1 LKTDKDYTLVKLD
14 AKSSDGGK
22 TLVGRFGY
30 SINGKYY
37 ETDFKAVL
45 K

>member
-1 LKTDKDYTLVKLD
+1 LVTEKTFTLVKLD
-14 AKSSDGGK
+14 GKSSDGGK
-22 TLVGRFGY
+22 NLVGKIGY
-30 SINGKYY
+30 SFNGKYY